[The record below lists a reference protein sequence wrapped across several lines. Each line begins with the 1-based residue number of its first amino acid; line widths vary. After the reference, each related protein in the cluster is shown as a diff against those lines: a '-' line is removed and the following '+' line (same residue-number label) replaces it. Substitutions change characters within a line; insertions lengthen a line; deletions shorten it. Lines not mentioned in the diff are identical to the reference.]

1 MKMIQGFKSRPKIK
15 KIGDAILIFTTSLS
29 GAVMGLPISDS
40 AKLWINFGLTFVG
53 TIGKIMT
60 NVIYSNNEGNN

>member
-1 MKMIQGFKSRPKIK
+1 MKMIHGFKSRPKIK

-60 NVIYSNNEGNN
+60 NVIYSNNESNN

>member
-1 MKMIQGFKSRPKIK
+1 MNMIKGFKERPKLK

-40 AKLWINFGLTFVG
+40 AKLWINFGLTFIG

-60 NVIYSNNEGNN
+60 NVMYSSNENSN